1 MHRVNYVNA
10 VATVCLLAV
19 VGGVTASALG
29 AFTEAA
35 APKKITA
42 CVKKRGQG
50 KGLMRLA
57 SKCRRSER
65 RISWNVQGPAGPAGV
80 TGAPGSQGNAGAP
93 GEPGAPGAPGA
104 PGNPGAD
111 ALAPGGAVMYFDLAD
126 CPAGWSSYAKGLGR
140 YVVGKHAAGTLGSTV
155 GAPLANTENRATG
168 QHTHAV

>member
-57 SKCRRSER
+57 SKCRRGER

-93 GEPGAPGAPGA
+93 GEPGTPGAPGG
-104 PGNPGAD
+104 PGTPGTPGAAGV
-111 ALAPGGAVMYFDLAD
+111 ALPVPSCSSPSRAR
-126 CPAGWSSYAKGLGR
+126 PAGRRMGPVRAATWSAGR
-140 YVVGKHAAGTLGSTV
+140 RAATS
-155 GAPLANTENRATG
+155 APPWASPSAPRKT
-168 QHTHAV
+168 